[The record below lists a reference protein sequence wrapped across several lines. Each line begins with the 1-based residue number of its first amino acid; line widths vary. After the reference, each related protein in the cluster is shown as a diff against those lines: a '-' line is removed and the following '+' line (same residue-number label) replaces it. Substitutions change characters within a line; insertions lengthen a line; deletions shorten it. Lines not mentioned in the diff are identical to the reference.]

1 MPAETS
7 PFRGFQSIG
16 VFLYFGAIMA
26 SLAGVTLVWSGTIL
40 DRLWILNPRAYNQ
53 LSTFGT
59 AAGIAFLSLGAI
71 LAFAGMGWRHRR
83 FWGWA
88 LALVIVATQVLANLV
103 NAARGDFL
111 KGCAG
116 FLLSGALL
124 CFLLRPKVR
133 AVFTRKPSEST
144 S

>member
-1 MPAETS
+1 MPAQAN
-7 PFRGFQSIG
+7 PFRGFQAIG
-16 VFLYFGAIMA
+16 VFLYFGAVMA
-26 SLAGVTLVWSGTIL
+26 SLAGVTLVWSGTFL

-53 LSTFGT
+53 LSTLGT
-59 AAGIAFLSLGAI
+59 AAGIAFLLLGVI
-71 LAFAGMGWRHRR
+71 LAFAGVGWRHRR

-88 LALVIVATQVLANLV
+88 LALVIVATQVLANLL

-124 CFLLRPKVR
+124 YFLLRPKVR
-133 AVFTRKPSEST
+133 AVFTRKPSEGT

>member
-1 MPAETS
+1 M
-7 PFRGFQSIG
+7 GG
-16 VFLYFGAIMA
+16 FLYFGAVMA

-40 DRLWILNPRAYNQ
+40 DRLWIFNPHAYNQ

-59 AAGIAFLSLGAI
+59 AAGIAFLLLGAI
-71 LAFAGMGWRHRR
+71 LAIAGMGWRRRR

-88 LALVIVATQVLANLV
+88 LALVIVATQVFANLV
-103 NAARGDFL
+103 NAARGDFP

-116 FLLSGALL
+116 SLLSGALL
-124 CFLLRPKVR
+124 YFLLRAKVR
-133 AVFTRKPSEST
+133 AAFTRRPSEST

>member
-1 MPAETS
+1 M
-7 PFRGFQSIG
+7 G
-16 VFLYFGAIMA
+16 VFLYFGAVMA
-26 SLAGVTLVWSGTIL
+26 SLAGMTLIWPGTFL

-103 NAARGDFL
+103 NAARGDLL

-124 CFLLRPKVR
+124 CFLFRPRVR
-133 AVFTRKPSEST
+133 AVFTRKPSENT

>member
-1 MPAETS
+1 
-7 PFRGFQSIG
+7 
-16 VFLYFGAIMA
+16 MA

-40 DRLWILNPRAYNQ
+40 DRLWILNPHAYNQ
-53 LSTFGT
+53 LSAFGT

-71 LAFAGMGWRHRR
+71 LAFAGMGWRRRR

-103 NAARGDFL
+103 NAARSDFL
-111 KGCAG
+111 KGSVG
-116 FLLSGALL
+116 FLFSGALL
-124 CFLLRPKVR
+124 YFLLRPKVR
-133 AVFTRKPSEST
+133 AVFTRKPSGST